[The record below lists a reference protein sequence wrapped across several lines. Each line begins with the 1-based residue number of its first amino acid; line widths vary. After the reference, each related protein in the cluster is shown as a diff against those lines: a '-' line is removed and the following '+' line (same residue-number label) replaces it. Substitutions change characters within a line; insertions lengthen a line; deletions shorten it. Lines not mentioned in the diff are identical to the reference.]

1 MMTRSPVFVFLMLLL
16 AGAVQAVERE
26 HPAKAE
32 VTQVDRDQKVL
43 SLTVGDTSVEVGDLF
58 VVLREPGDAGIPE
71 KNLSVIGIESIGK
84 DRAVGKVL
92 FGTMPSVGAVSKRFY
107 GIPAVFTD
115 RAGDPR
121 PVTPALKSRFP
132 DLLWREEPEASS
144 DLPLV
149 RFQVTG
155 RGQAVATYN
164 NTWLVGIVQT
174 DAEEGRVGSVEEE
187 EALAS
192 PFARLP
198 INAKSLSAFRSGSD
212 YYFAAEH
219 GNKLSFFHVDSG
231 GAVQSLTSIEVP
243 RREKVIRMDWYV
255 SENSYNLILNQWN
268 GRRVS
273 SSLIQLAEGKAE
285 AIGFIPLILGLQ
297 DLDADGRRET
307 ILGQSFYSDQGFGS
321 EVYQISISPNG
332 PDLDKADHE
341 KLSRYTPVFRVIDA
355 VVQSKS
361 GPLNMVTVSQGEVSF
376 FPAGTEGPRLGYK
389 IGNRIAGRNM
399 TYDVSPEAVFSPRQT
414 LFLPNLLVRSGE
426 DAVNIGIPQESS
438 AAEDR
443 IGVYETRVDWLTLRS
458 GKSPKTQSKSLLTS
472 APVSPVS
479 GNTGLFFMSPDE
491 NSVQSDSFDVETLV
505 YRGAMPAGR

>member
-1 MMTRSPVFVFLMLLL
+1 MTRSSVFVFLMLLL

-26 HPAKAE
+26 HPAKAK

-43 SLTVGDTSVEVGDLF
+43 SLTVNDATVEVGDLF
-58 VVLREPGDAGIPE
+58 VVLREPDDEGVPE
-71 KNLSVIGIESIGK
+71 KKLAVIGIESIGK
-84 DRAVGKVL
+84 GRAGGKVL

-107 GIPAVFTD
+107 GIPAVYTD

-121 PVTPALKSRFP
+121 AVTPALKSRFP
-132 DLLWREEPEASS
+132 DLLWRDEPEASN
-144 DLPLV
+144 DVPLV

-187 EALAS
+187 ALAS

-198 INAKSLSAFRSGSD
+198 INAKSLSAFRSGNN

-219 GNKLSFFHVDSG
+219 GNKLSFFLVDSG
-231 GAVQSLTSIEVP
+231 GAVQSLTSIDVP
-243 RREKVIRMDWYV
+243 RREEVIRMDWYV
-255 SENSYNLILNQWN
+255 SENSYYLILSQWN

-273 SSLIQLAEGKAE
+273 SSLIQLTEGKAE
-285 AIGFIPLILGLQ
+285 TIGFIPLILGLQ

-307 ILGQSFYSDQGFGS
+307 ILGQSFYSEQGFGS
-321 EVYQISISPNG
+321 EVYTISISPKG
-332 PDLDKADHE
+332 PDIDKVDHE
-341 KLSRYTPVFRVIDA
+341 ELSRYTPVFRVIGA
-355 VVQSKS
+355 VVQNRS
-361 GPLNMVTVSQGEVSF
+361 GPLNMVTVSPGEVSF
-376 FPAGTEGPRLGYK
+376 FPAGTEGPHLGYE
-389 IGNRIAGRNM
+389 IGNRIAGTSV
-399 TYDVSPEAVFSPRQT
+399 TYDVSPELVFSPRQT

-426 DAVNIGIPQESS
+426 GAVNVGIPQESS

-443 IGVYETRVDWLTLRS
+443 VGVYETRVDWLTLRFR
-458 GKSPKTQSKSLLTS
+458 KSPKTQSKSLLTS

-505 YRGAMPAGR
+505 YRAVMPSGR

>member
-1 MMTRSPVFVFLMLLL
+1 
-16 AGAVQAVERE
+16 
-26 HPAKAE
+26 
-32 VTQVDRDQKVL
+32 
-43 SLTVGDTSVEVGDLF
+43 
-58 VVLREPGDAGIPE
+58 
-71 KNLSVIGIESIGK
+71 
-84 DRAVGKVL
+84 
-92 FGTMPSVGAVSKRFY
+92 
-107 GIPAVFTD
+107 
-115 RAGDPR
+115 
-121 PVTPALKSRFP
+121 
-132 DLLWREEPEASS
+132 
-144 DLPLV
+144 
-149 RFQVTG
+149 
-155 RGQAVATYN
+155 
-164 NTWLVGIVQT
+164 
-174 DAEEGRVGSVEEE
+174 
-187 EALAS
+187 
-192 PFARLP
+192 
-198 INAKSLSAFRSGSD
+198 
-212 YYFAAEH
+212 
-219 GNKLSFFHVDSG
+219 
-231 GAVQSLTSIEVP
+231 
-243 RREKVIRMDWYV
+243 MDWYV
-255 SENSYNLILNQWN
+255 SENSYYLILNQWN

-376 FPAGTEGPRLGYK
+376 FPAGTEGPRLGYE

>member
-1 MMTRSPVFVFLMLLL
+1 MMTRSAVFVFLMLLL

-26 HPAKAE
+26 HPAKAK

-43 SLTVGDTSVEVGDLF
+43 SLTVDDATVEVGDLF
-58 VVLREPGDAGIPE
+58 VVLREPDNAGIPE
-71 KNLSVIGIESIGK
+71 QNPSVIGIESIGK
-84 DRAVGKVL
+84 DQAVGKVL
-92 FGTMPSVGAVSKRFY
+92 FGTMPSVGAVAKRFY

-121 PVTPALKSRFP
+121 AVTPALKARFP
-132 DLLWREEPEASS
+132 DLLWRDEPEASN
-144 DLPLV
+144 DVPLV

-174 DAEEGRVGSVEEE
+174 DAEAHRVGSVEG
-187 EALAS
+187 EASSS
-192 PFARLP
+192 PYAKLP

-219 GNKLSFFHVDSG
+219 GNKLSFFLVDSS
-231 GAVQSLTSIEVP
+231 GAVQSLASIEVP

-255 SENSYNLILNQWN
+255 SENSYYLILNQWN

-273 SSLIQLAEGKAE
+273 SSLIQLAEGEAE

-297 DLDADGRRET
+297 DLDANGRRET
-307 ILGQSFYSDQGFGS
+307 ILGQSFYSEQGFGS
-321 EVYQISISPNG
+321 EVYEILISPNG

-341 KLSRYTPVFRVIDA
+341 KLSRYTPVFRVIGA
-355 VVQSKS
+355 VVQNKP
-361 GPLNMVTVSQGEVSF
+361 GPLNMVTVSQGKVSF
-376 FPAGTEGPRLGYK
+376 FPAGTEGPHLDYE
-389 IGNRIAGRNM
+389 IGNRVSGTSM
-399 TYDVSPEAVFSPRQT
+399 TYDVSPELVFSPRQT
-414 LFLPNLLVRSGE
+414 LFLPNLLVRSGG

-438 AAEDR
+438 AAEDM
-443 IGVYETRVDWLTLRS
+443 IGVYDTRVDWLTLRS
-458 GKSPKTQSKSLLTS
+458 GKSPKTQSTSLLTS

-479 GNTGLFFMSPDE
+479 GNTELFFMSPDE

-505 YRGAMPAGR
+505 YRAAMPTGR

>member
-1 MMTRSPVFVFLMLLL
+1 MMTRSAVFVFLMLLL

-26 HPAKAE
+26 HPAKAK

-43 SLTVGDTSVEVGDLF
+43 SLTVDDATVEVGDLF
-58 VVLREPGDAGIPE
+58 VVLREPDHAGIPE
-71 KNLSVIGIESIGK
+71 KNLAVIGIESIGK
-84 DRAVGKVL
+84 DQAVGKVL
-92 FGTMPSVGAVSKRFY
+92 FGRMPSVGAVSKRFY

-121 PVTPALKSRFP
+121 AVTPALKARFP
-132 DLLWREEPEASS
+132 DLLWRDEPEASN
-144 DLPLV
+144 DVPLV

-174 DAEEGRVGSVEEE
+174 DAEERRVGSVEEE
-187 EALAS
+187 EVLAS

-219 GNKLSFFHVDSG
+219 GNKLSFFLVDSS
-231 GAVQSLTSIEVP
+231 GAVRSLASIEVP

-255 SENSYNLILNQWN
+255 SENSYYLILNQWN
-268 GRRVS
+268 GRRAS
-273 SSLIQLAEGKAE
+273 SSLIQLADGQAE

-307 ILGQSFYSDQGFGS
+307 ILGQSFYSEQGFGS
-321 EVYQISISPNG
+321 EIYEILISPNG

-341 KLSRYTPVFRVIDA
+341 KLSRYTPVFRVIGA
-355 VVQSKS
+355 VVQNKP
-361 GPLNMVTVSQGEVSF
+361 GPLNMVTVSQGKVSF
-376 FPAGTEGPRLGYK
+376 FPAGTEGPHLDYE
-389 IGNRIAGRNM
+389 IGNRVAGTSM
-399 TYDVSPEAVFSPRQT
+399 TYDVSPELVFSPRQT

-426 DAVNIGIPQESS
+426 DAVNIGIPQKSR

-443 IGVYETRVDWLTLRS
+443 IGVYDTRVDWLTLRP
-458 GKSPKTQSKSLLTS
+458 GKSPKTQSTSLLTS

-491 NSVQSDSFDVETLV
+491 NSVQSNSFEVETVV
-505 YRGAMPAGR
+505 YRAPMPAGR